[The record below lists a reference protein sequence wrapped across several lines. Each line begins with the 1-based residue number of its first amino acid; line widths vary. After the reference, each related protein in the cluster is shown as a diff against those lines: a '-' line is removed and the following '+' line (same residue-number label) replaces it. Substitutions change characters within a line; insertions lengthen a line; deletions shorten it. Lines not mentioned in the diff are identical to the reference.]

1 MLSWLRVAHHGRQ
14 EFPVRQARPA
24 RQELLASQEL
34 HGRPALL
41 RKPDHH
47 TLHPH
52 QMPQHSLTQ
61 TLLMSFEEAY
71 GYYT

>member
-41 RKPDHH
+41 KKSDHH

-61 TLLMSFEEAY
+61 TLL
-71 GYYT
+71 T